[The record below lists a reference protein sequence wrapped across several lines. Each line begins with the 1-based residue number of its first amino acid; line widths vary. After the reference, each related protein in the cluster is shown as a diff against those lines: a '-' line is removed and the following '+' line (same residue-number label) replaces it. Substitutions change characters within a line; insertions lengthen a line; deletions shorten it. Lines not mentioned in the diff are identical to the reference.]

1 MGIERKERL
10 DSTRLDSTRAYCV
23 TMLSHASARKRAG
36 PCVLGHKATKTKGR
50 GQGQRVLVPSASALR
65 RRREGRD
72 QAGDGLGHGSME
84 ELAATR
90 KNIQGTVA
98 SVALAAA
105 LFVGAGA
112 ETLVQQPPSA
122 LAELNAREY
131 ERGGE
136 FNRGSAMQFGGVDMK
151 KVDIVKEFGK
161 DLRLS
166 NFVQA
171 DIRDAKLKQANL
183 RGAYMMKLVAP
194 GVDFTGADMS
204 DALMDRSIFVGAN
217 FTNAILNRVVLNS
230 SDLNE
235 ANIEGADFSDALLDK
250 ATQKKLC
257 ESPTATGTNPVT
269 GVSTRTSL
277 KCGGNRF
284 AVRNST
290 PSRYMT
296 DETATKPKQEFDTD
310 RFSMYS
316 TKPLPND

>member
-1 MGIERKERL
+1 MARDRESIAIALPGYFCRGYFHLEKSELWLKSFKEDWRRERERAGERRGSEKKNIKRKE
-10 DSTRLDSTRAYCV
+10 RLDSTRAYCV

-183 RGAYMMKLVAP
+183 RGAYMMK
-194 GVDFTGADMS
+194 
-204 DALMDRSIFVGAN
+204 
-217 FTNAILNRVVLNS
+217 
-230 SDLNE
+230 
-235 ANIEGADFSDALLDK
+235 
-250 ATQKKLC
+250 
-257 ESPTATGTNPVT
+257 
-269 GVSTRTSL
+269 VSQL
-277 KCGGNRF
+277 
-284 AVRNST
+284 
-290 PSRYMT
+290 
-296 DETATKPKQEFDTD
+296 
-310 RFSMYS
+310 
-316 TKPLPND
+316 

>member
-1 MGIERKERL
+1 MGIKRKE
-10 DSTRLDSTRAYCV
+10 RLDSTRAYCV

-72 QAGDGLGHGSME
+72 QAGDGHVHGSME

-194 GVDFTGADMS
+194 G
-204 DALMDRSIFVGAN
+204 
-217 FTNAILNRVVLNS
+217 
-230 SDLNE
+230 
-235 ANIEGADFSDALLDK
+235 ADFSDALLDK

>member
-1 MGIERKERL
+1 MGHKAEGTTRL
-10 DSTRLDSTRAYCV
+10 DSTRLDPTRAYCV

-171 DIRDAKLKQANL
+171 DIRDA
-183 RGAYMMKLVAP
+183 YMMKLVAP

-235 ANIEGADFSDALLDK
+235 ANIEGADF
-250 ATQKKLC
+250 
-257 ESPTATGTNPVT
+257 
-269 GVSTRTSL
+269 
-277 KCGGNRF
+277 
-284 AVRNST
+284 
-290 PSRYMT
+290 
-296 DETATKPKQEFDTD
+296 
-310 RFSMYS
+310 
-316 TKPLPND
+316 

>member
-1 MGIERKERL
+1 MHWRAIENRSRSRFLDISWIFPGYFCRGYFHLETSELWLKSFKADWRRERERAGERRG
-10 DSTRLDSTRAYCV
+10 SEKKTHKAEGTTRPDPTRAYCV

-183 RGAYMMKLVAP
+183 RGAYMMK
-194 GVDFTGADMS
+194 
-204 DALMDRSIFVGAN
+204 
-217 FTNAILNRVVLNS
+217 
-230 SDLNE
+230 
-235 ANIEGADFSDALLDK
+235 
-250 ATQKKLC
+250 
-257 ESPTATGTNPVT
+257 
-269 GVSTRTSL
+269 VSQL
-277 KCGGNRF
+277 
-284 AVRNST
+284 
-290 PSRYMT
+290 
-296 DETATKPKQEFDTD
+296 
-310 RFSMYS
+310 
-316 TKPLPND
+316 

>member
-1 MGIERKERL
+1 MEKSELWLKSFKADWRRERERAGERRESEKKTHKAEGTTRL

-183 RGAYMMKLVAP
+183 RGAYMMK
-194 GVDFTGADMS
+194 
-204 DALMDRSIFVGAN
+204 
-217 FTNAILNRVVLNS
+217 
-230 SDLNE
+230 
-235 ANIEGADFSDALLDK
+235 
-250 ATQKKLC
+250 
-257 ESPTATGTNPVT
+257 
-269 GVSTRTSL
+269 VSQL
-277 KCGGNRF
+277 
-284 AVRNST
+284 
-290 PSRYMT
+290 
-296 DETATKPKQEFDTD
+296 
-310 RFSMYS
+310 
-316 TKPLPND
+316 

>member
-1 MGIERKERL
+1 
-10 DSTRLDSTRAYCV
+10 
-23 TMLSHASARKRAG
+23 
-36 PCVLGHKATKTKGR
+36 
-50 GQGQRVLVPSASALR
+50 
-65 RRREGRD
+65 
-72 QAGDGLGHGSME
+72 
-84 ELAATR
+84 
-90 KNIQGTVA
+90 
-98 SVALAAA
+98 
-105 LFVGAGA
+105 
-112 ETLVQQPPSA
+112 
-122 LAELNAREY
+122 
-131 ERGGE
+131 
-136 FNRGSAMQFGGVDMK
+136 
-151 KVDIVKEFGK
+151 
-161 DLRLS
+161 
-166 NFVQA
+166 
-171 DIRDAKLKQANL
+171 
-183 RGAYMMKLVAP
+183 
-194 GVDFTGADMS
+194 MS

-230 SDLNE
+230 SDLDE
-235 ANIEGADFSDALLDK
+235 

>member
-1 MGIERKERL
+1 
-10 DSTRLDSTRAYCV
+10 
-23 TMLSHASARKRAG
+23 
-36 PCVLGHKATKTKGR
+36 
-50 GQGQRVLVPSASALR
+50 
-65 RRREGRD
+65 
-72 QAGDGLGHGSME
+72 ME

-183 RGAYMMKLVAP
+183 RGAYMMK
-194 GVDFTGADMS
+194 
-204 DALMDRSIFVGAN
+204 
-217 FTNAILNRVVLNS
+217 
-230 SDLNE
+230 
-235 ANIEGADFSDALLDK
+235 
-250 ATQKKLC
+250 
-257 ESPTATGTNPVT
+257 
-269 GVSTRTSL
+269 VSQL
-277 KCGGNRF
+277 
-284 AVRNST
+284 
-290 PSRYMT
+290 
-296 DETATKPKQEFDTD
+296 
-310 RFSMYS
+310 
-316 TKPLPND
+316 